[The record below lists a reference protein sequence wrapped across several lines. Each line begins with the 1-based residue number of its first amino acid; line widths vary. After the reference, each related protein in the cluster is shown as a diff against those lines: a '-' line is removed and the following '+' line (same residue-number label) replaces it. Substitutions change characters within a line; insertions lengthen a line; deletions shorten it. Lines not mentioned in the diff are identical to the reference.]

1 MDGPTLRLLDGP
13 SNLSID
19 GGCGDP
25 DLLSVGRWLPDR
37 RAEHTDR
44 SGTRQQLR
52 TAGAGSSGAD
62 LIAGRRRGVKGS
74 RGRAAILETQ
84 IKTSNLL
91 TPTQRQARK
100 RCPELPWAD
109 LAIGSTPG
117 RPRVRSWSGV
127 ASLAKTPCT
136 SERTRE
142 TCGST
147 RWTRNRLDGLSLEYI
162 SQVHSMGLP

>member
-62 LIAGRRRGVKGS
+62 LIAWRRRGVKGS
-74 RGRAAILETQ
+74 RGRAAILER
-84 IKTSNLL
+84 
-91 TPTQRQARK
+91 QRQAIYSLQHK
-100 RCPELPWAD
+100 D
-109 LAIGSTPG
+109 K
-117 RPRVRSWSGV
+117 
-127 ASLAKTPCT
+127 LAKDV
-136 SERTRE
+136 
-142 TCGST
+142 
-147 RWTRNRLDGLSLEYI
+147 RNFLGQI
-162 SQVHSMGLP
+162 